1 MFVRYTFQTIYFNLM
16 LCIIKAKEKSNEII
30 YIDPLLT
37 RSFLKHMLET
47 EREIFL
53 KHACQRDIFLEIH
66 MTNKLLLER
75 ERARKERERE
85 DIFSLQSLTNYL
97 AQANKHC
104 PGKSIKLCCRPSCLR
119 MR

>member
-75 ERARKERERE
+75 ESEKRKRERRY
-85 DIFSLQSLTNYL
+85 FFTT
-97 AQANKHC
+97 
-104 PGKSIKLCCRPSCLR
+104 KSDKLLCTSK
-119 MR
+119 